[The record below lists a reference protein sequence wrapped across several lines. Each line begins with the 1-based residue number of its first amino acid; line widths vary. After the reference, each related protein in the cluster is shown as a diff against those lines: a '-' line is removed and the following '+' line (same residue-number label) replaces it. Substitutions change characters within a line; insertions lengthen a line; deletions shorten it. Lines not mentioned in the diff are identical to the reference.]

1 MGVWESLNHRP
12 TREVSGGG
20 TDGSDDLLDDR
31 ADRSGG
37 DAMSK
42 LTGIYVGGAVAGLL
56 LILWVVNGQ
65 SVDRLIEYVQGDW
78 KTVLLAAQ
86 IIALF
91 VTALLRRYVASV
103 ILLFTTVLTV
113 MGVLV

>member
-1 MGVWESLNHRP
+1 
-12 TREVSGGG
+12 
-20 TDGSDDLLDDR
+20 
-31 ADRSGG
+31 
-37 DAMSK
+37 MSK
-42 LTGIYVGGAVAGLL
+42 LTGIYVG
-56 LILWVVNGQ
+56 
-65 SVDRLIEYVQGDW
+65 VQGDW